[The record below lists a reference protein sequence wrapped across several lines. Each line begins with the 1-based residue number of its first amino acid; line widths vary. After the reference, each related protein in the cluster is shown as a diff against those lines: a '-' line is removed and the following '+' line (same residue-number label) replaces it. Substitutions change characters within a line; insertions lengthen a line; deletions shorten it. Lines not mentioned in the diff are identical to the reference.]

1 MAEKTEQ
8 KKNARTKK
16 SVWKKPRNTKSK
28 AESSNA
34 ESKKMTENKPEKMT
48 QKANQNDKEAK
59 QSARNKRTQNA
70 SQTPK
75 QTKEQTK
82 IQTTKEAPPKAKA
95 SKGRQPKG
103 TKKKKATPK
112 PAVKIFSLGGLNE
125 IGKNIT
131 VIESGND
138 IIVIDC
144 GIGFPD
150 DDMLGVDLV
159 IPDFTYLINNV
170 DKIRG
175 VFITHGHEDHIGSL
189 PYLLKMMNVPVFGTK
204 LSLGILENKL
214 IEHKLMQSAKLNTVS
229 AGDKVTAGCF
239 KVEFI
244 RVNHSIADACALA
257 ISTPQGVILHTGDFK
272 LDTTPIDGEMMDIV
286 RLGQLGAEGVTMLLC
301 ESTNVERAGHTP
313 SERRVGFSLE
323 KILDAYSDKRIIIAT
338 FASNVHR
345 VQQIID
351 ASVNHGRRVAVT
363 GRSMINVVNAAVRLG
378 YMHVPEGILIDIDE
392 IKKYPPEK
400 ITIVTT
406 ESQGEPM
413 SALYRMAFSDHD
425 KVSLTDKD
433 LVVLS
438 SSAIPGNEPL
448 VGKIVN
454 EMYRRGVNVYHDSS
468 VEVHVSGHACQEE
481 LKLMHAL
488 TKPKYFMPVHGEYR
502 HLIRHKELAES
513 MGMSADKIFVSDIG
527 KVIEITDDGAKF
539 NGTVQAGK
547 VLIDGSGIGDVGNI
561 VLRDRKNLAE
571 NGLIIAVA
579 TVSLE
584 EGILMSGPEII
595 SRGFVYVRESEELM
609 NGAKDIATR
618 VIIDALDEGVREWN
632 ELKTIMKNAITKY
645 IFAKTKRRPVI
656 LPILLNV

>member
-1 MAEKTEQ
+1 MAEKTEA
-8 KKNARTKK
+8 KGTKRQG
-16 SVWKKPRNTKSK
+16 WKKPRANAKKTTNMTKKEKEPSALAQEQKSK
-28 AESSNA
+28 KTKVQKPKSAQGKSQ
-34 ESKKMTENKPEKMT
+34 KKKN
-48 QKANQNDKEAK
+48 
-59 QSARNKRTQNA
+59 
-70 SQTPK
+70 
-75 QTKEQTK
+75 
-82 IQTTKEAPPKAKA
+82 
-95 SKGRQPKG
+95 
-103 TKKKKATPK
+103 TKKKPN
-112 PAVKIFSLGGLNE
+112 PVVKIFSLGGLNE

-131 VIESGND
+131 VLECEND
-138 IIVIDC
+138 IIIVDC

-189 PYLLKMMNVPVFGTK
+189 PYLLRAMNVPVYGTR
-204 LSLGILENKL
+204 LSLGIVENKL
-214 IEHKLMQSAKLNTVS
+214 AEHKLLQSAKLNTVR
-229 AGDKVTAGCF
+229 AGDKVSAGCF
-239 KVEFI
+239 KIEFI

-257 ISTPQGVILHTGDFK
+257 ITTPQGLILHTGDFK
-272 LDTTPIDGEMMDIV
+272 LDVTPIDGEMMDIV
-286 RLGQLGAEGVTMLLC
+286 RLGQLGADGVRMLLC
-301 ESTNVERAGHTP
+301 ESTNVERAGYTP
-313 SERRVGFSLE
+313 SEKRVGFSLE
-323 KILDAYSDKRIIIAT
+323 KILDSYSDKRIIIAT

-351 ASVNHGRRVAVT
+351 ASVNHGRKVAVT

-378 YMHVPEGILIDIDE
+378 YMNVPEGVLIDIDD

-406 ESQGEPM
+406 GSQGEPM

-425 KVSLTDKD
+425 KVVLSDKD

-513 MGMSADKIFVSDIG
+513 MGMSADRIFVSDIG
-527 KVIEITDDGAKF
+527 KVIELSDDGAKF

-609 NGAKDIATR
+609 NGTKDIATR
-618 VIIDALDEGVREWN
+618 VLIDALDDGVREWN
-632 ELKTIMKNAITKY
+632 ELKTILKNAITKY
-645 IFAKTKRRPVI
+645 IFAKTKRKPVI
-656 LPILLNV
+656 LPILLNI

>member
-1 MAEKTEQ
+1 MAEKTEA
-8 KKNARTKK
+8 KGTKK
-16 SVWKKPRNTKSK
+16 RGWKKPRANTKKTTNMTKKEKDQKPLQAAPKMTK
-28 AESSNA
+28 AEVQKP
-34 ESKKMTENKPEKMT
+34 KKA
-48 QKANQNDKEAK
+48 QKR
-59 QSARNKRTQNA
+59 S
-70 SQTPK
+70 
-75 QTKEQTK
+75 
-82 IQTTKEAPPKAKA
+82 
-95 SKGRQPKG
+95 
-103 TKKKKATPK
+103 TKKKSTQKK
-112 PAVKIFSLGGLNE
+112 PNPVVKIFSLGGLNE

-131 VIESGND
+131 VLECEND

-175 VFITHGHEDHIGSL
+175 IFITHGHEDHIGSL
-189 PYLLKMMNVPVFGTK
+189 PYLLRAMNVPVYGTR
-204 LSLGILENKL
+204 LSLGIVENKL
-214 IEHKLMQSAKLNTVS
+214 AEHKLLQNAKLNTVR
-229 AGDKVTAGCF
+229 AGDKVSAGCF
-239 KVEFI
+239 KIEFI

-257 ISTPQGVILHTGDFK
+257 ITTPQGVILHTGDFK
-272 LDTTPIDGEMMDIV
+272 LDVTPIDGEMMDIV
-286 RLGQLGAEGVTMLLC
+286 RLGQLGADGVTMLLC
-301 ESTNVERAGHTP
+301 ESTNVERAGYTP
-313 SERRVGFSLE
+313 SEKRVGFSLE
-323 KILDAYSDKRIIIAT
+323 RILDSYSDKRIIIAT

-351 ASVNHGRRVAVT
+351 ASVNHNRKVAVT

-378 YMHVPEGILIDIDE
+378 YMNVPEGVLIDIDD

-406 ESQGEPM
+406 GSQGEPM

-425 KVSLTDKD
+425 KVVLSDKD

-513 MGMSADKIFVSDIG
+513 MGMSPDRIFVSDIG
-527 KVIEITDDGAKF
+527 KVIEISDEGAKF

-609 NGAKDIATR
+609 NGTKDIATR
-618 VIIDALDEGVREWN
+618 VLIDALDEGVREWN
-632 ELKTIMKNAITKY
+632 ELKTVLKNAITKY
-645 IFAKTKRRPVI
+645 IFAKTKRKPVI
-656 LPILLNV
+656 LPILLNI

>member
-1 MAEKTEQ
+1 MAEKTEA
-8 KKNARTKK
+8 KGTKRQG
-16 SVWKKPRNTKSK
+16 WKKPRANAKKTTNMTKKEKEPSALAQEQKSK
-28 AESSNA
+28 KTKVQKPKSAQGKSQ
-34 ESKKMTENKPEKMT
+34 KKKN
-48 QKANQNDKEAK
+48 
-59 QSARNKRTQNA
+59 
-70 SQTPK
+70 
-75 QTKEQTK
+75 
-82 IQTTKEAPPKAKA
+82 
-95 SKGRQPKG
+95 
-103 TKKKKATPK
+103 TKKKPN
-112 PAVKIFSLGGLNE
+112 PVVKIFSLGGLNE

-131 VIESGND
+131 VLECEND
-138 IIVIDC
+138 IIIVDC

-189 PYLLKMMNVPVFGTK
+189 PYLLRAMNVPVYGTR
-204 LSLGILENKL
+204 LSLGIVENKL
-214 IEHKLMQSAKLNTVS
+214 AEHKLLQSAKLNTVR
-229 AGDKVTAGCF
+229 AGDKVSAGCF
-239 KVEFI
+239 KIEFI

-257 ISTPQGVILHTGDFK
+257 ITTPQGLILHTGDFK
-272 LDTTPIDGEMMDIV
+272 LDVTPIDGEMMDIV
-286 RLGQLGAEGVTMLLC
+286 RLGQLGADGVRMLLC
-301 ESTNVERAGHTP
+301 ESTNVERAGYTP
-313 SERRVGFSLE
+313 SEKRVGFSLE
-323 KILDAYSDKRIIIAT
+323 KILDSYSDKRIIIAT

-351 ASVNHGRRVAVT
+351 ASVNHGRKVAVT

-378 YMHVPEGILIDIDE
+378 YMNVPEGALIDIDD

-406 ESQGEPM
+406 GSQGEPM

-425 KVSLTDKD
+425 KVVLSDKD

-513 MGMSADKIFVSDIG
+513 MGMSADRIFVSDIG
-527 KVIEITDDGAKF
+527 KVIELSDDGAKF

-609 NGAKDIATR
+609 NGTKDIATR
-618 VIIDALDEGVREWN
+618 VLIDALDDGVREWN
-632 ELKTIMKNAITKY
+632 ELKTILKNAITKY
-645 IFAKTKRRPVI
+645 IFAKTKRKPVI
-656 LPILLNV
+656 LPILLNI

>member
-1 MAEKTEQ
+1 MRAKGIFMAEKTENKRA
-8 KKNARTKK
+8 KKQ
-16 SVWKKPRNTKSK
+16 SGWKKPRASSKKNSMASNSK
-28 AESSNA
+28 AVQKNMQ
-34 ESKKMTENKPEKMT
+34 KKTEAPNGAKKPKRNN
-48 QKANQNDKEAK
+48 QK
-59 QSARNKRTQNA
+59 KRT
-70 SQTPK
+70 TPK
-75 QTKEQTK
+75 K
-82 IQTTKEAPPKAKA
+82 
-95 SKGRQPKG
+95 
-103 TKKKKATPK
+103 PK
-112 PAVKIFSLGGLNE
+112 PTVKVFSLGGLNE

-131 VIESGND
+131 VIECEND
-138 IIVIDC
+138 IVVIDC

-170 DKIRG
+170 EKIRG

-189 PYLLKMMNVPVFGTK
+189 PYLLKLMNVPVFGTK

-214 IEHKLMQSAKLNTVS
+214 IEHKLLQNAKLNTVS
-229 AGDKVTAGCF
+229 AGDTVLAGCF

-257 ISTPQGVILHTGDFK
+257 ITTPQGVILHTGDFK
-272 LDTTPIDGEMMDIV
+272 LDVTPIDGEMMDIV
-286 RLGQLGAEGVTMLLC
+286 RLGQLGNEGVTMLLC
-301 ESTNVERAGHTP
+301 ESTNVERPGHTP
-313 SERRVGFSLE
+313 SERKVGFSLE
-323 KILDAYSDKRIIIAT
+323 KILDSYTDKRIIIAT

-363 GRSMINVVNAAVRLG
+363 GRSMINVVNAAVKLG
-378 YMHVPEGILIDIDE
+378 YMNVPEGALIDIDE

-406 ESQGEPM
+406 GSQGEPM

-425 KVSLTDKD
+425 KVVLTDKD

-502 HLIRHKELAES
+502 HLIQHKELAQG
-513 MGMSADKIFVSDIG
+513 MGMSADRIFVSDIG
-527 KVIEITDDGAKF
+527 KVIEISDEDAKF

-579 TVSLE
+579 TISLE

-609 NGAKDIATR
+609 NGTKDIATR
-618 VIIDALDEGVREWN
+618 VLIDALDDGIKEWV
-632 ELKTIMKNAITKY
+632 ELKTILKNAITKY
-645 IFAKTKRRPVI
+645 IFAKTKRKPVI
-656 LPILLNV
+656 LPILLNI

>member
-1 MAEKTEQ
+1 MTEATEK
-8 KKNARTKK
+8 KTKK
-16 SVWKKPRNTKSK
+16 QGWRK
-28 AESSNA
+28 
-34 ESKKMTENKPEKMT
+34 
-48 QKANQNDKEAK
+48 
-59 QSARNKRTQNA
+59 
-70 SQTPK
+70 
-75 QTKEQTK
+75 
-82 IQTTKEAPPKAKA
+82 
-95 SKGRQPKG
+95 PKG
-103 TKKKKATPK
+103 TSRPSQKNKNEVQDATRTAEVKTKKEGSAPSKRKMQGKAAQKRKVSKKKPK
-112 PAVKIFSLGGLNE
+112 PSVKVFSLGGLNE

-131 VIESGND
+131 VIESGED

-189 PYLLKMMNVPVFGTK
+189 PYFLKMMNVPVFGTK

-214 IEHKLMQSAKLNTVS
+214 IEHKLLQNAKLNTVS

-257 ISTPQGVILHTGDFK
+257 VSTPQGVILHTGDFK

-301 ESTNVERAGHTP
+301 ESTNVERPGHTP
-313 SERRVGFSLE
+313 SERKVGFSLE

-406 ESQGEPM
+406 GSQGEPM

-425 KVSLTDKD
+425 KVQLTDKD

-502 HLIRHKELAES
+502 HLIRHKELAEG
-513 MGMSADKIFVSDIG
+513 MGMSPDRIFVSDIG
-527 KVIEITDDGAKF
+527 KVIEISDEGAKF

-618 VIIDALDEGVREWN
+618 VLIDALDDGVREWN
-632 ELKTIMKNAITKY
+632 ELKTIIKNGITKY
-645 IFAKTKRRPVI
+645 IFAKTKRKPVI

>member
-1 MAEKTEQ
+1 
-8 KKNARTKK
+8 
-16 SVWKKPRNTKSK
+16 
-28 AESSNA
+28 
-34 ESKKMTENKPEKMT
+34 MT
-48 QKANQNDKEAK
+48 QN
-59 QSARNKRTQNA
+59 
-70 SQTPK
+70 
-75 QTKEQTK
+75 
-82 IQTTKEAPPKAKA
+82 
-95 SKGRQPKG
+95 
-103 TKKKKATPK
+103 TKKKQTNTKLKVSRKKKVAPK
-112 PAVKIFSLGGLNE
+112 PSVKIFALGGLNE

-131 VIESGND
+131 VIECEND

-159 IPDFTYLINNV
+159 IPDFSYLINNV
-170 DKIRG
+170 DKVRG

-214 IEHKLMQSAKLNTVS
+214 TEHKLLQNAKLHTVS
-229 AGDKVTAGCF
+229 AGDKVSAGCF
-239 KVEFI
+239 KIEFI

-257 ISTPQGVILHTGDFK
+257 ITTPQGIILHTGDFK

-286 RLGQLGAEGVTMLLC
+286 RLGTLGAEGITMLLC

-313 SERRVGFSLE
+313 SEKKVGFSLE
-323 KILDAYSDKRIIIAT
+323 KILDEYSDKRIIIAT

-378 YMHVPEGILIDIDE
+378 YMHVPEGVLIDIDE

-406 ESQGEPM
+406 GSQGEPM

-502 HLIRHKELAES
+502 HLIRHKELAQS
-513 MGMSADKIFVSDIG
+513 MGMSADRIFVSDIG
-527 KVIEITDDGAKF
+527 KVIEISDEGAKF

-618 VIIDALDEGVREWN
+618 VIIDALDDGVREWN
-632 ELKTIMKNAITKY
+632 DLKTIMKNAITKY
-645 IFAKTKRRPVI
+645 IFAKTKRKPVI
-656 LPILLNV
+656 LPILLNI

>member
-189 PYLLKMMNVPVFGTK
+189 PCLLKMMNVPVFGTK

-406 ESQGEPM
+406 GSQGEPM